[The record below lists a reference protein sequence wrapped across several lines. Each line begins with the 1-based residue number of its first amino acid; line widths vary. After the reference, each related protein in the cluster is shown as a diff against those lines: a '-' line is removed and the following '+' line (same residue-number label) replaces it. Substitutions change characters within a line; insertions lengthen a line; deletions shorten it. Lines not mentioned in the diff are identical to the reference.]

1 MSVPENNE
9 AKFDKEYLEEGIT
22 RLKEEDEESPTPENE
37 TAINLAEEALED
49 LGEEWD
55 GRILGRERKN

>member
-49 LGEEWD
+49 LGEE
-55 GRILGRERKN
+55 